1 MKAEYHE
8 LIQMK
13 EENPEKAQEIVRD
26 LSLKHTDRDLA
37 NIWDVTVSKVGNL
50 RRDLG
55 IMKNSGGNIQ
65 AIYPPGSYTPETGF
79 RKSNAKKKEPTFVES
94 EVVSDRE
101 SALSLNF
108 SNLTKEQIKNFISLI
123 ESLPEGKY
131 DLKLE
136 VKSKESK
143 SEDKATHAV

>member
-1 MKAEYHE
+1 MEAEYQQ

-13 EENPEKAQEIVRD
+13 EENPEKAQEIVRE

-37 NIWDVTVSKVGNL
+37 NLWDVTPSKVGNL

-65 AIYPPGSYTPETGF
+65 AIYPPGSYKPETGF
-79 RKSNAKKKEPTFVES
+79 RRSNAQKREPVFTRS
-94 EVVSDRE
+94 SDVVRGD

-108 SNLTKEQIKNFISLI
+108 SNLSKEQIKNFISLI

-136 VKSKESK
+136 VRSKAEK
-143 SEDKATHAV
+143 SEEKTNHAV